1 MKKTKAPKLT
11 LEEITDSQKE
21 FIKTVLGMY
30 ITNNI
35 VVASYK
41 STEEI
46 HSDADE
52 YVKGMLA
59 GDEFYYLVNYIVDE
73 VTKEPEWEVFLEANL
88 LNAKS
93 LKTKEWEELFT
104 EVLKTIDSKYLYS
117 EREPNKDIIEFKEQF
132 SVECQRQSEIRK
144 KKEEKERK
152 EAEKRRKEEEK
163 KRKEKE
169 AAEKASKKV
178 EEADAEEIK
187 E

>member
-11 LEEITDSQKE
+11 LEEITNSQKE

-35 VVASYK
+35 VVASYR

-46 HSDADE
+46 HEDADE

-73 VTKEPEWEVFLEANL
+73 VIKEPEWEVFLEAHD
-88 LNAKS
+88 LNSKS
-93 LKTKEWEELFT
+93 LKKKEWEELFT
-104 EVLKTIDSKYLYS
+104 EVLKTIDSKYLY
-117 EREPNKDIIEFKEQF
+117 EDREPCNEITKFKTIFEA
-132 SVECQRQSEIRK
+132 ECYRLAEIRR

-152 EAEKRRKEEEK
+152 ETKKKQKEEEK
-163 KRKEKE
+163 KRKAEE
-169 AAEKASKKV
+169 AAKKA
-178 EEADAEEIK
+178 EEAEAVEIK
-187 E
+187 D